1 MPGISDLSA
10 TTGAG
15 GSICQSLEQ
24 SLLLEGLLIGL
35 HQRVGRAQEKI
46 DQQSGEIQDADQNSG
61 QDYDQAV
68 VRPRLNVPHRPKD
81 EAGPQGNQEGRRQGK
96 HNDEQGG
103 RKRRRD

>member
-1 MPGISDLSA
+1 LPGISHLSA

-15 GSICQSLEQ
+15 GSIRQSLEQ

-46 DQQSGEIQDADQNSG
+46 DQQSGEIQDADENSG
-61 QDYDQAV
+61 QDHDQAV
-68 VRPRLNVPHRPKD
+68 VRPRLNVPHCPKD
-81 EAGPQGNQEGRRQGK
+81 EAGPQGNQEGRRQGE
-96 HNDEQGG
+96 HNDEQGR